1 MTYGASTGTLRDM
14 VALQDSL
21 LSQMRRGTLQYCVLA
36 LLAKEERYGFDLV
49 RGLAEVDGMVT
60 SEGTIYPLLSRLRR
74 DGLVE
79 SSWQE
84 STAGPPRRYYRLTDA
99 GRAALEGFRLEWRR
113 FRNAVDHFV
122 ERNARS

>member
-1 MTYGASTGTLRDM
+1 M
-14 VALQDSL
+14 VAVQDAL

-99 GRAALEGFRLEWRR
+99 GRTALEGFRLEWRR
-113 FRNAVDHFV
+113 FRDAVDHCV
-122 ERNARS
+122 ERNA

>member
-1 MTYGASTGTLRDM
+1 M
-14 VALQDSL
+14 VAAGGQQDAL

-36 LLAKEERYGFDLV
+36 LLAEEERYGFDLV
-49 RGLAEVDGMVT
+49 RSLAELDGMVT

-84 STAGPPRRYYRLTDA
+84 SPAGPPRRYYRLTEA
-99 GRAALEGFRLEWRR
+99 GRGALEGFKLEWRR
-113 FRNAVDHFV
+113 FRAAVDHFV
-122 ERNARS
+122 ERTAVP

>member
-1 MTYGASTGTLRDM
+1 M
-14 VALQDSL
+14 VAGKQDAL
-21 LSQMRRGTLQYCVLA
+21 LAQMRKGTLQYCVLA

-113 FRNAVDHFV
+113 FRDAVDHFV
-122 ERNARS
+122 ERNA